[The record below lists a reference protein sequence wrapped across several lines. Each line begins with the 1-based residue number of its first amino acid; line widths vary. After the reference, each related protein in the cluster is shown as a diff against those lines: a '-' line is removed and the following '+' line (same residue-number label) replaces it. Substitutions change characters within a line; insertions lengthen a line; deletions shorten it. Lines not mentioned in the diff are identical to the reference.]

1 MSVINTNVK
10 ALVAQESMRSS
21 NLSLSQAMERL
32 STGSKINSAK
42 DDAAGLAITNRMTS
56 QIRGM
61 AKAIGNVND
70 AISMSQTAEGAL
82 GNVGDILQRMRE
94 LAVQAA
100 TGTVNDTDRGSINL
114 EVTQLKAQIDDIAAK
129 TNHNN
134 IKLLD
139 GTAQGVVIQTG
150 TNSGDTLKIG
160 FESMKTKDIGIGSK
174 AFLQSTNG
182 TWVSGSNFSAF
193 TASTLYLNGVAVG
206 ASLATDDSAS
216 NEEASS
222 SAIAKAAAINR
233 VSTLSGVYARAEANF
248 VSGAAMTAATDVSS
262 GTITINGV
270 TTDTFS
276 NSLDTSLSRKTVV
289 AAINAK
295 TAITGVI
302 AIDTEDDTLGV
313 ALKALDG
320 RNIDFSSTLTTTK
333 TGLKNSAATTYVGS
347 YSLYT
352 LDGRDITVG
361 AKAGTNSIETT
372 SGLQTGTYKA
382 DTAMFT
388 TVDRAAQD
396 AVSSD
401 TTTGL
406 LKANSMVINGVQ
418 IGAALTT
425 DDTASY
431 DGADGIA
438 TSSVRAASAIAIA
451 TAINRSSD
459 KTGVTATAGP
469 NIVRATSDTAFT
481 AVTATSAVLFLN
493 GESITVNTT
502 TITGVIDSINAYS
515 GQTGVVASQ
524 WGEGLQ
530 LVAADGR
537 NIVLGSSGTA
547 ANFGLG
553 GLAIGASPA
562 GTAAVT
568 FLGTVQLSSDNAFTI
583 KSGSH
588 GVDNLELLG
597 FREGTFGASENGLK
611 INQVD
616 VSTVSGATQAI
627 TAIDAAINTVSAAQ
641 ANSGAINNRLDTI
654 INNLTEGSKNMQ
666 ASRSRILDTDYATET
681 TNLAKQQ
688 IIQQAA
694 TAMLAQAN
702 QSAQSILSLL
712 K

>member
-10 ALVAQESMRSS
+10 ALVSQESMRSS
-21 NLSLSQAMERL
+21 NVSLSQAMERL

-70 AISMSQTAEGAL
+70 AISMSQTAEGAM

-100 TGTVNDTDRGSINL
+100 TGTMNDTDRGSINL
-114 EVTQLKAQIDDIAAK
+114 EVTQLRAQIDDIANK

-139 GTAQGVVIQTG
+139 GSAQGVVIQTG

-216 NEEASS
+216 NDEGAS

-233 VSTLSGVYARAEANF
+233 VSTLSGVYARAEANY
-248 VSGAAMTAATDVSS
+248 VSGAAMSAAATVSA
-262 GTITINGV
+262 GTVTINGV

-276 NSLDTSLSRKTVV
+276 TSTDTSLSRKSVV

-295 TAITGVI
+295 TAITGVM

-320 RNIDFSSTLTTTK
+320 RNIDFSSTLASGV

-388 TVDRAAQD
+388 TVDRTSQATVA
-396 AVSSD
+396 SSAD
-401 TTTGL
+401 TGL
-406 LKANSMVINGVQ
+406 LHANSMVINGIQ

-431 DGADGIA
+431 SSTTVA

-459 KTGVTATAGP
+459 KTGVKATAGP
-469 NIVRATSDTAFT
+469 NVVRATSDTAFT

-537 NIVLGSSGTA
+537 NIVMGSSGTA

-553 GLAIGASPA
+553 GLTLGANPA

-568 FLGTVQLSSDNAFTI
+568 FLGTVQLSSDNAFTV
-583 KSGSH
+583 KAGSN
-588 GVDNLELLG
+588 GVTNLEFLG

-611 INQVD
+611 INQVMCPPSA
-616 VSTVSGATQAI
+616 VLRKPSRRLMLPSIPSVQRRPIRVPST
-627 TAIDAAINTVSAAQ
+627 TVL
-641 ANSGAINNRLDTI
+641 I
-654 INNLTEGSKNMQ
+654 
-666 ASRSRILDTDYATET
+666 RSST
-681 TNLAKQQ
+681 T
-688 IIQQAA
+688 
-694 TAMLAQAN
+694 
-702 QSAQSILSLL
+702 
-712 K
+712 